1 MNNLVFILLI
11 LVGCRDVNFSGYT
24 ACETK
29 EPDQRITI
37 KFENFKSDFDVYLDS
52 EEKTASLA
60 LSKSKFSEEQKQNL
74 FNSLDMDLYIED
86 IVSVSLY
93 IDRIEGSISLDSSF
107 LRGLLIYY
115 NENEKLSI
123 KLYSNENNELR
134 KLLETPV
141 SFLSTNDIA
150 NARNVISTIHDSK
163 VIHSLVFIDYIQ
175 IPRERFSR
183 PILSEILDTLK
194 VERVFD

>member
-37 KFENFKSDFDVYLDS
+37 KFENFKSDFDVYWDS

-74 FNSLDMDLYIED
+74 FNSLDMDLYSED

-134 KLLETPV
+134 KLLEIPV

-194 VERVFD
+194 VERVVD

>member
-1 MNNLVFILLI
+1 MKNLVFIFLI
-11 LVGCRDVNFSGYT
+11 LVGCRDINFSGYT

-29 EPDQRITI
+29 EPDQTITI
-37 KFENFKSDFDVYLDS
+37 KFENFKSDFDLYWDS
-52 EEKTASLA
+52 EEKNTSLG
-60 LSKSKFSEEQKQNL
+60 LSKSEFNEEQKQNL
-74 FNSLDMDLYIED
+74 FQSSDEDLYSEN
-86 IVSVSLY
+86 IVSVSVY
-93 IDRIEGSISLDSSF
+93 IDSIEDSISLDSSF

-123 KLYSNENNELR
+123 KLYSYENNELR

-150 NARNVISTIHDSK
+150 NARNLISTIHDSK
-163 VIHSLVFIDYIQ
+163 VIHSLVFIDYNQ
-175 IPRERFSR
+175 IPRERFYR

-194 VERVFD
+194 LERVVD

>member
-37 KFENFKSDFDVYLDS
+37 KFENFKSDFDVYWDS

-60 LSKSKFSEEQKQNL
+60 LSKSKFREEQKQNL
-74 FNSLDMDLYIED
+74 FNSLDMDLCSED

-150 NARNVISTIHDSK
+150 NARNVISTIHDRK
-163 VIHSLVFIDYIQ
+163 VIHSLVFIDYTQ

-194 VERVFD
+194 VERVVD

>member
-11 LVGCRDVNFSGYT
+11 LVGCRDLNFSGYT

-37 KFENFKSDFDVYLDS
+37 KFENFKSDFDVYWDS

-74 FNSLDMDLYIED
+74 FNSLDMDLYSED

-194 VERVFD
+194 V

>member
-1 MNNLVFILLI
+1 MKNLVFILLI
-11 LVGCRDVNFSGYT
+11 LVGFRDINFSGYT

-37 KFENFKSDFDVYLDS
+37 KFENFKSDFDLYWDS
-52 EEKTASLA
+52 EEKNTSLG
-60 LSKSKFSEEQKQNL
+60 LSKSEFNEEQKQNL
-74 FNSLDMDLYIED
+74 FQSLGEDLYSKN
-86 IVSVSLY
+86 IVSVSVYL
-93 IDRIEGSISLDSSF
+93 DRIEDSISLDSSF

-123 KLYSNENNELR
+123 KLYFNENNELR

-150 NARNVISTIHDSK
+150 NARNVISTIHDCK
-163 VIHSLVFIDYIQ
+163 VIHSLVFIDYTQ
-175 IPRERFSR
+175 IPRERFYR

-194 VERVFD
+194 VERVVY

>member
-37 KFENFKSDFDVYLDS
+37 KFENFKSDFDVYWDS

-74 FNSLDMDLYIED
+74 FNSLDMDLYSED

-194 VERVFD
+194 VERVVD

>member
-1 MNNLVFILLI
+1 MKNLVFILLT
-11 LVGCRDVNFSGYT
+11 LVGCRDINFSEYT
-24 ACETK
+24 ASETK

-37 KFENFKSDFDVYLDS
+37 KFENFKSDFDVYWDS
-52 EEKTASLA
+52 EEKTASIA
-60 LSKSKFSEEQKQNL
+60 FSKSKFSEEQKQNL
-74 FNSLDMDLYIED
+74 FQSLGEDLYSKN
-86 IVSVSLY
+86 IVSVSVYL
-93 IDRIEGSISLDSSF
+93 DRIKDSISLDSSF

-123 KLYSNENNELR
+123 KLYSNEYNELR

-163 VIHSLVFIDYIQ
+163 VIHSLVFIDYTQ
-175 IPRERFSR
+175 IPRERFPR

-194 VERVFD
+194 VERVVH

>member
-1 MNNLVFILLI
+1 MLI
-11 LVGCRDVNFSGYT
+11 F
-24 ACETK
+24 
-29 EPDQRITI
+29 
-37 KFENFKSDFDVYLDS
+37 LDIPHV
-52 EEKTASLA
+52 KL
-60 LSKSKFSEEQKQNL
+60 KSKIKELPSNL
-74 FNSLDMDLYIED
+74 
-86 IVSVSLY
+86 
-93 IDRIEGSISLDSSF
+93 RISNPILMC
-107 LRGLLIYY
+107 I
-115 NENEKLSI
+115 EKLSI

-194 VERVFD
+194 VERVVD

>member
-1 MNNLVFILLI
+1 MKNLVFILLT
-11 LVGCRDVNFSGYT
+11 LVGCRDINFSEYT

-29 EPDQRITI
+29 EPDQKKLIT
-37 KFENFKSDFDVYLDS
+37 FEHFKSDFDVYWDS
-52 EEKTASLA
+52 EEKTASIA
-60 LSKSKFSEEQKQNL
+60 FSKSKFSEEQKQNL
-74 FNSLDMDLYIED
+74 FNSLDMDLYSKN

-93 IDRIEGSISLDSSF
+93 LDRIEDSISLDSSF

-123 KLYSNENNELR
+123 KLYSNEYNELR

-163 VIHSLVFIDYIQ
+163 VIHSLVFIDYTQ

-183 PILSEILDTLK
+183 PILSKILDTLK
-194 VERVFD
+194 VERVVH